1 MDQVELQVAPWEMAC
16 SPGWLYMSATAQGA
30 AIYRELRE
38 SERQATETL
47 SLKPILRD
55 ATSQETM
62 LGWRWRSI
70 LRFCAWAGLRRS
82 KYEDGAGIIDQR
94 V

>member
-1 MDQVELQVAPWEMAC
+1 MDQFELLVAPGDTAC
-16 SPGWLYMSATAQGA
+16 SPGWLYMSATAQGT

-47 SLKPILRD
+47 SLEPMLRD
-55 ATSQETM
+55 AASQEPV

-70 LRFCAWAGLRRS
+70 SAILRLDRTKAG
-82 KYEDGAGIIDQR
+82 QR
-94 V
+94 

>member
-16 SPGWLYMSATAQGA
+16 SPGWLYMSATAQGT

-47 SLKPILRD
+47 SLEPMLSD
-55 ATSQETM
+55 AASREPM
-62 LGWRWRSI
+62 LGRWRSI
-70 LRFCAWAGLRRS
+70 SAFCAWTGLRRL
-82 KYEDGAGIIDQR
+82 GRRIG
-94 V
+94 

>member
-1 MDQVELQVAPWEMAC
+1 MDQVELEVAPWDMAC
-16 SPGWLYMSATAQGA
+16 SPRWLYMSATAQGA

-55 ATSQETM
+55 AASQ
-62 LGWRWRSI
+62 GWWWRSI
-70 LRFCAWAGLRRS
+70 FAILRLGTLPSTARTSMRAA
-82 KYEDGAGIIDQR
+82 E
-94 V
+94 